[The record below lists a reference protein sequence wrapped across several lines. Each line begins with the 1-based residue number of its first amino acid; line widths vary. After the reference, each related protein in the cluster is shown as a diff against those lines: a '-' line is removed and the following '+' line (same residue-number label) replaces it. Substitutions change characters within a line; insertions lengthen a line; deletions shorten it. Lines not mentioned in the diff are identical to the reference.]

1 MWSHGD
7 TGHSAPGLGG
17 FGQESEVL
25 ENDVLDQGEG
35 DAPDEVDGPPR
46 VEAAG
51 ALLLQ
56 DPLQAVPV
64 GFVQVFVPLRAI
76 KLHPTLHGVQGV
88 AEGLGQDHTQSGG
101 PEANQEF
108 VQEPI
113 VVALVES
120 GVLCVEE
127 GGEGLKRPH

>member
-1 MWSHGD
+1 M
-7 TGHSAPGLGG
+7 
-17 FGQESEVL
+17 
-25 ENDVLDQGEG
+25 
-35 DAPDEVDGPPR
+35 
-46 VEAAG
+46 
-51 ALLLQ
+51 
-56 DPLQAVPV
+56 PV

-88 AEGLGQDHTQSGG
+88 AEGLRQDHAKRGG
-101 PEANQEF
+101 PEAHHEF

-127 GGEGLKRPH
+127 GGEGLKRAH